1 MHSKRISQIATTV
14 LFSLVV
20 GGFFLGHVL
29 TPDGELTTSERR
41 RLAQFPEFSSATLS
55 SGAFMTN
62 FEKYSLDQFPLRDS
76 FRTLKAMCAYNLF
89 GQSDNNDIYE
99 ENGYLAKIEYPMK
112 EGQITGAADKFNLLN
127 EKFLANANVYFAM
140 VPDKNYFMA
149 AEHGYLSL
157 DYNRLNEIFY
167 SRLSPDFQVIDIAD
181 TLTIEDYYRTDTHW
195 DQSCLRDTVDK
206 IATDMGFADRLTW
219 DYREEKVDNFYG
231 VYAGQSALPVEP
243 DTITYLTNDV
253 LENCTVTNLETG
265 ATTVYNLSKLTDGTS
280 MDNYDLFLDGP
291 AALLTIENPAATTD
305 RELILF
311 RDSFGSSIAP
321 LFVEAYS
328 KVSVVDLRYLAS
340 DYLADFVE
348 IDDQDVLFLFST
360 TILNTSE
367 MLKVK

>member
-1 MHSKRISQIATTV
+1 MNSKRISQAASTV
-14 LFSLVV
+14 LFSLIV

-29 TPDGELTTSERR
+29 TPDGELSTSERR
-41 RLAQFPEFSSATLS
+41 RLAQFPVFSSSTLS

-62 FEKYSLDQFPLRDS
+62 FEKYTLDQFPFRDS
-76 FRTLKAMCAYNLF
+76 FRSLKAMCAYNVF
-89 GQSDNNDIYE
+89 GQSDNNDIYM
-99 ENGYLAKIEYPMK
+99 ENGVLAKIEYPMK
-112 EGQITGAADKFNLLN
+112 EGQITGAAEKFNLLN
-127 EKFLANANVYFAM
+127 EKFFGNANLYFAM

-149 AEHGYLSL
+149 GEHGYLSL
-157 DYNRLNEIFY
+157 DYDRLNEIFY
-167 SRLSPDFQVIDIAD
+167 STLSPDFQVIEIAD
-181 TLTIEDYYRTDTHW
+181 TLTIDDYYRTDTHW
-195 DQSCLRDTVDK
+195 NQPDLRETVER
-206 IATDMGFADRLTW
+206 IGTAMGFADRLTW
-219 DYREEKVDNFYG
+219 DYWEEHIENFYG

-243 DTITYLTNDV
+243 DTLTYLTNDV

-265 ATTVYNLSKLTDGTS
+265 STSIYNLNKLTDGTS
-280 MDNYDLFLDGP
+280 MDNYDIFLDGP
-291 AALLTIENPAATTD
+291 AALLTIENPAAKTD

-328 KVSVVDLRYLAS
+328 KVTVVDLRYLAS

-348 IDDQDVLFLFST
+348 IDAQDVLLLYST